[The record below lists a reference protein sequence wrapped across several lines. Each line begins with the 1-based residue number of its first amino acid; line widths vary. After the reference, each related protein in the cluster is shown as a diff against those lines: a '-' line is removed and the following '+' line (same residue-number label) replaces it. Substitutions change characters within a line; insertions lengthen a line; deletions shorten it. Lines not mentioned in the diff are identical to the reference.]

1 MFPVR
6 QRPPMPP
13 RSPFGPPGPPQ
24 RMPQRMRQQ
33 LPQQQN
39 STRQN
44 LMGMLQDENGQW
56 DFDKISNA
64 AGHVSKIYG
73 QVSPMVGPMI
83 TRFFR

>member
-24 RMPQRMRQQ
+24 RMRQQ
-33 LPQQQN
+33 GAGQQPNQ
-39 STRQN
+39 TRQN
-44 LMGMLQDENGQW
+44 LMAMLQDENGQW
-56 DFDKISNA
+56 DFDKISNTV
-64 AGHVSKIYG
+64 GNVSKIYG
-73 QVSPMVGPMI
+73 QVSPMI

>member
-13 RSPFGPPGPPQ
+13 RSPFGPPGPPP
-24 RMPQRMRQQ
+24 RMPQPPRAQQ
-33 LPQQQN
+33 PNQ
-39 STRQN
+39 TRQN
-44 LMGMLQDENGQW
+44 LMAMLQDENGQW

-73 QVSPMVGPMI
+73 QVSPLI